1 MNAVERDEFLLTDDF
16 KSFILKTKRV
26 MGDASKMEQVFAR
39 TNTKFQNLL
48 KRNKWLPVCKVKRA
62 FAKIGSIMKNTDALK
77 FVLSEIENKTGHE
90 RAVCRDVAYIEMVE
104 ALETAIYDYKNTEI
118 ADVIKVMTSAE

>member
-16 KSFILKTKRV
+16 KSFISKTKRV
-26 MGDASKMEQVFAR
+26 MGDASKMEQDFAR

-48 KRNKWLPVCKVKRA
+48 KRNKWLLVCKVKRA
-62 FAKIGSIMKNTDALK
+62 FAKICSIMKITNALK

-104 ALETAIYDYKNTEI
+104 ALETAIYDYKNIEI